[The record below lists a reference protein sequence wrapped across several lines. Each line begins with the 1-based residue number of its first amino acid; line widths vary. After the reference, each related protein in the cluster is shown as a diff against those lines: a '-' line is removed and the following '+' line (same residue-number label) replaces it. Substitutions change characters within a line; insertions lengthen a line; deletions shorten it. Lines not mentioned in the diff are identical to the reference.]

1 MLGMRIH
8 QEEFEHPTQASRVL
22 LNVYEQ
28 QVGRDVAAA
37 DDEVR
42 GVTGYLVTEDRL
54 GSSRVVATLGFFKTR
69 EDALGRVRGRGDELK
84 GQRYRPVP
92 SAA

>member
-1 MLGMRIH
+1 MRIH
-8 QEEFEHPTQASRVL
+8 QEEFEHPTQATRVL

-28 QVGRDVAAA
+28 QVARDVVAA

-42 GVTGYLVTEDRL
+42 GVSGFLVTEDRL
-54 GSSRVVATLGFFKTR
+54 GASRVVATLGFFKTR
-69 EDALGRVRGRGDELK
+69 EEALGRVRERADDLK
-84 GQRYRPVP
+84 GQRYRPVS

>member
-1 MLGMRIH
+1 MRIH
-8 QEEFEHPTQASRVL
+8 QEEFEHPTQASRVV

-28 QVGRDVAAA
+28 QVAKDMVAA
-37 DDEVR
+37 DDGVR
-42 GVTGYLVTEDRL
+42 GVSGYLVTEDRL

-69 EDALGRVRGRGDELK
+69 EEALARVRDRGSDLRN
-84 GQRYRPVP
+84 QSYRPVP

>member
-1 MLGMRIH
+1 MRIH

-28 QVGRDVAAA
+28 QVAKEVVAA

-42 GVTGYLVTEDRL
+42 GVSGFLVTEDRL
-54 GSSRVVATLGFFKTR
+54 GSSRVVATLGFFRTR
-69 EDALGRVRGRGDELK
+69 EEALARVSERGDELK
-84 GQRYRPVP
+84 SQRYRPVP